1 LLYLEEGKRMMNKKG
16 QAVFTQLA
24 GLGIGIAGLV
34 ITLVVVFLILSQAR
48 TQTAAIEGIDLTN
61 ETQVSTSVSLNA
73 TATLTEAVA
82 TVPGWVPLIVI
93 AVIGSILL
101 GLVALFRR
109 G

>member
-1 LLYLEEGKRMMNKKG
+1 MHKKG

-34 ITLVVVFLILSQAR
+34 ITLVVTFLILSQAKV
-48 TQTAAIEGIDLTN
+48 QTASIEGINLSNASDVAT
-61 ETQVSTSVSLNA
+61 STSLNA
-73 TATLTEAVA
+73 TNTLTAAVA
-82 TVPGWVPLIVI
+82 TIPGWVPLIVI